1 MTPLHPRLPVASWTN
16 PRTRRRPGT
25 LPLAMPDWLLVDEAR
40 AAQMALRDQLI
51 AERET
56 EANAVLPQAGAAAA
70 EVCETVLPWQP
81 GLGFVLS
88 EGEALRPDG

>member
-1 MTPLHPRLPVASWTN
+1 
-16 PRTRRRPGT
+16 
-25 LPLAMPDWLLVDEAR
+25 MPDWLLVDEAR